1 MCAGGRGEVTA
12 DRNHAHTASMGRI
25 RDYFTLLV
33 IWGGGSDSSH
43 ALYTN
48 DISNGAFEVLLD
60 ANYLASIEVES

>member
-25 RDYFTLLV
+25 REYFTLLV
-33 IWGGGSDSSH
+33 IWGGSESSH

-48 DISNGAFEVLLD
+48 DISDGAFEVLLD
-60 ANYLASIEVES
+60 TNYLSSIEVES

>member
-1 MCAGGRGEVTA
+1 MCAGGRGGVTA

-25 RDYFTLLV
+25 REYFTLHV
-33 IWGGGSDSSH
+33 IWGGSDSSH

>member
-1 MCAGGRGEVTA
+1 ML
-12 DRNHAHTASMGRI
+12 
-25 RDYFTLLV
+25 TLLQWGALGN
-33 IWGGGSDSSH
+33 ILLYLLSGGGSDSSH